1 MPCECIRYEFR
12 RIQRAVFPIAR
23 DLIPELIQID
33 ELLKR
38 IEIET
43 KVLN

>member
-1 MPCECIRYEFR
+1 MNSEEFR
-12 RIQRAVFPIAR
+12 GQVFPIAR

-43 KVLN
+43 EVLN